1 MEFLNDYMMP
11 VVLGICLCTG
21 YLLKNMVQTEKIN
34 KCIPTIV
41 AFVGIVS
48 AAWINEWQVTPQ
60 VILSG
65 MISGLASTG
74 MHQLFKQYIDGD

>member
-1 MEFLNDYMMP
+1 MEFLNEYMLP
-11 VVLGICLCTG
+11 IVLGICLCVG
-21 YLLKNMVQTEKIN
+21 YIAKKWIGDEQN
-34 KCIPTIV
+34 KYIPTIV
-41 AFVGIVS
+41 AVVGIIIS
-48 AAWINEWQVTPQ
+48 IWINEWQVTPQ